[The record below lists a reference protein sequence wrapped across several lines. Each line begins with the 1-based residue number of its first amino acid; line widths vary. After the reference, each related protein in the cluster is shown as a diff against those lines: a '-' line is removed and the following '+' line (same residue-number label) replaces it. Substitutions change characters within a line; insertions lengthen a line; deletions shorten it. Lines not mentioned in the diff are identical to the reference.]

1 MLTMSQPLSNS
12 IASSPRR
19 FLLVPE
25 EQDRIPVAAPRIRR
39 YRLAS
44 VNRRA
49 GFAGSDLLR
58 AQSATDAGRF
68 DKSSR

>member
-1 MLTMSQPLSNS
+1 MSQPLSNS
-12 IASSPRR
+12 IAFSPRR

-44 VNRRA
+44 ASRRGA
-49 GFAGSDLLR
+49 GLVGSDLLR
-58 AQSATDAGRF
+58 AQPAVNTGRF
-68 DKSSR
+68 GKS

>member
-1 MLTMSQPLSNS
+1 MLAMSQPLSHS

-19 FLLVPE
+19 FLLVAE

-44 VNRRA
+44 VSRRA
-49 GFAGSDLLR
+49 GLAGSDLLR
-58 AQSATDAGRF
+58 AGSAADAGRF
-68 DKSSR
+68 GKSSR

>member
-1 MLTMSQPLSNS
+1 MLTMSQSLSNS

-25 EQDRIPVAAPRIRR
+25 QQDRIPVAAPRIRR

-44 VNRRA
+44 VSRRA

-58 AQSATDAGRF
+58 APAANAGRF
-68 DKSSR
+68 DKG

>member
-1 MLTMSQPLSNS
+1 MSQPLSNS
-12 IASSPRR
+12 IAFSPRR

-44 VNRRA
+44 VSRRA
-49 GFAGSDLLR
+49 GLAGSDLLHAR
-58 AQSATDAGRF
+58 PPVNAGRF
-68 DKSSR
+68 GKG